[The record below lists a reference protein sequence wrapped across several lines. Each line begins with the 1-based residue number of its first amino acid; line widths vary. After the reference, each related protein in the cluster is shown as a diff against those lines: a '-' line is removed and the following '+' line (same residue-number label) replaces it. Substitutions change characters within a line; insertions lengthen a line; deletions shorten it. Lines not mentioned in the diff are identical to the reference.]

1 MMDILSVDTEITI
14 NEYLETMVA
23 HGWELVKFNF
33 VDEKHHSID
42 FVIKNKLDKKGMM
55 IGIFSS
61 PLYGLG
67 LFLVALCTISYR
79 LRDDTYFSVTIEEII
94 SGVAAERE
102 VNALEEHIARNIF
115 YDFVT
120 YFLFF
125 IITLIY
131 LVRFWAM

>member
-1 MMDILSVDTEITI
+1 
-14 NEYLETMVA
+14 
-23 HGWELVKFNF
+23 
-33 VDEKHHSID
+33 
-42 FVIKNKLDKKGMM
+42 
-55 IGIFSS
+55 
-61 PLYGLG
+61 